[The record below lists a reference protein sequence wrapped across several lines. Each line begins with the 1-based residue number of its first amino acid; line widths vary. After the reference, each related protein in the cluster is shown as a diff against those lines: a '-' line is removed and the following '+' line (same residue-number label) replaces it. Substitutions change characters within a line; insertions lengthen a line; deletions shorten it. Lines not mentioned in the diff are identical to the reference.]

1 MSQDKQPKP
10 RGEREIQPSQKPYQK
25 NQPIWKVTIIQ
36 FLRGTIGILENTL
49 VKLETEQPSST
60 EIKPNILQRV
70 LSSWDGFLRTFRL
83 FLPSNVSNNVSDT
96 VLTGIFAV
104 ITVGIVLT
112 TSLTILSSKPTKIAT
127 LPPVEEVPIPTSTV
141 TEPEPTPT
149 QKPEIIP
156 EPIQE
161 AKPTPTQVIE
171 PEPQPTKEPEPK
183 QVIKPEP
190 QPTKES
196 EPTPVIELTPEQA
209 LIVAIENQLAE
220 ISIPI
225 KNTQSEIASSKLIKS
240 IQANFRTSD
249 LTIKIS
255 DDWYTLEVSQ
265 QNQLAADIFQRSQEL
280 DFSHLEIIDSQ
291 DRLVARSPVVGN
303 EMVIF
308 KRKNLISSESKL
320 SEKL

>member
-10 RGEREIQPSQKPYQK
+10 RGEQEIQPSQKPYQK

-49 VKLETEQPSST
+49 VKLETQQPSST

-104 ITVGIVLT
+104 ITVVIVLT
-112 TSLTILSSKPTKIAT
+112 TSVTIFSSKPAEIAT
-127 LPPVEEVPIPTSTV
+127 LPPVEEVATPTSTV
-141 TEPEPTPT
+141 IEPEPSPTPT
-149 QKPEIIP
+149 QKPETIP

-161 AKPTPTQVIE
+161 VEPTPTPVIE
-171 PEPQPTKEPEPK
+171 PEAQPIK
-183 QVIKPEP
+183 KPELIP
-190 QPTKES
+190 VIEP
-196 EPTPVIELTPEQA
+196 EPTPVIELTPEQT

-225 KNTQSEIASSKLIKS
+225 KSTQSEIVSSQLIKS

-255 DDWYTLEVSQ
+255 DDWYTLEASQ

-280 DFSHLEIIDSQ
+280 DFSHLEIIDLQ

-308 KRKNLISSESKL
+308 KRQTLIN
-320 SEKL
+320 

>member
-1 MSQDKQPKP
+1 MSQDNQPKP

-49 VKLETEQPSST
+49 VKLETEQPSRT

-104 ITVGIVLT
+104 ITVVIVLT
-112 TSLTILSSKPTKIAT
+112 TSVTIFSSKPAEIAT
-127 LPPVEEVPIPTSTV
+127 LPPVEEVPTPTSTV
-141 TEPEPTPT
+141 IEPEPSPTPT

-161 AKPTPTQVIE
+161 AEPKPTPVIE
-171 PEPQPTKEPEPK
+171 PEPQPTKEPEP
-183 QVIKPEP
+183 
-190 QPTKES
+190 T
-196 EPTPVIELTPEQA
+196 PTPVIELTPEQA

-225 KNTQSEIASSKLIKS
+225 KSTQSELVSSKLIKS

-255 DDWYTLEVSQ
+255 DDWYTLEASQ

-308 KRKNLISSESKL
+308 KRQNLISSESKL
-320 SEKL
+320 SDKL